1 MKQRITRRVLL
12 VGAGATALVVG
23 GGAIG
28 LRNVIMHTRSADAEA
43 AEYASLL
50 ADVHDDYVNGRV
62 VEHHGWVLSQ
72 HEFDTI
78 AERKTPVPDA
88 AAKVGLS

>member
-1 MKQRITRRVLL
+1 MRKPVSRRVVLA
-12 VGAGATALVVG
+12 GAGAAALIVG
-23 GGAIG
+23 GAVAMRSIVA
-28 LRNVIMHTRSADAEA
+28 RTRSADAEA
-43 AEYASLL
+43 AEYATLL

-78 AERKTPVPDA
+78 EARKTDRDA
-88 AAKVGLS
+88 ASPAAIS

>member
-1 MKQRITRRVLL
+1 MAG
-12 VGAGATALVVG
+12 VGAAALIA
-23 GGAIG
+23 GGAVGFRGIVA
-28 LRNVIMHTRSADAEA
+28 RTRSADAEA
-43 AEYASLL
+43 AEYATLL

-78 AERKTPVPDA
+78 EERKTDRDA
-88 AAKVGLS
+88 ASPAAIS